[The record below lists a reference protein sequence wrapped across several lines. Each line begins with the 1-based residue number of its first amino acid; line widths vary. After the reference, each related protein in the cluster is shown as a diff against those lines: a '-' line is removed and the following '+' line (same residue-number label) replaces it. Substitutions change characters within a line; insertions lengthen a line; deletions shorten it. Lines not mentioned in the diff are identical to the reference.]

1 MLYEI
6 STNIQAPYDQAVE
19 FIGELMTL
27 VKETQQDYCFGY
39 PPGVRP
45 AWIMKPSVD
54 QTEGQSWLI
63 TMFNIDKATIDILN
77 LESDFIVTPQD

>member
-6 STNIQAPYDQAVE
+6 STNIQASYDRASE

-27 VKETQQDYCFGY
+27 VNETQQGY
-39 PPGVRP
+39 RP

-54 QTEGQSWLI
+54 QTAGQSWLI
-63 TMFNIDKATIDILN
+63 IMFNIDKPTIDILN
-77 LESDFIVTPQD
+77 LESDFIVMPQD